1 MISKNNIYNICFILI
16 FILLAIINKVSSIPE
31 NTEWQANHSSDL
43 RIISAT
49 VSEDRLMIGLNI
61 RLHDGSYT
69 YWKNPGDS
77 GVEPSIQILPNPEI
91 IQYNVQ
97 WPAPIIIKNQYG
109 TNYAYKD
116 DLVIPI
122 ELELTNKGNLLNLDL
137 DVEYGVCRE
146 ICIPVKDRIEF
157 KIINDIENYISH
169 SNKLLKSVL
178 TDIPKYRLDDE
189 KVIRTTKLL
198 NVNGTNVLSI
208 IFSEQVKGVIIDQSD
223 NFQFFDTGN
232 SLEYYEEYQFT
243 FREIYNGREIKGEKV
258 SALIFLE
265 NEYFLE
271 DFIIE

>member
-16 FILLAIINKVSSIPE
+16 IILLAIINKVSFIPE

-49 VSEDRLMIGLNI
+49 VLDDRLMIGLNI

-97 WPAPIIIKNQYG
+97 WPAPIIIKNQFG

-116 DLVIPI
+116 DLIIPI

-137 DVEYGVCRE
+137 DIEYGVCRE
-146 ICIPVKDRIEF
+146 ICIPVEDRIEF
-157 KIINDIENYISH
+157 KIINDIENYRSH
-169 SNKLLKSVL
+169 SNKLLKNVL

-189 KVIRTTKLL
+189 KVILRTKLL
-198 NVNGTNVLSI
+198 NVNGINALRI

-223 NFQFFDTGN
+223 NFQFFDKSTKK
-232 SLEYYEEYQFT
+232 L
-243 FREIYNGREIKGEKV
+243 
-258 SALIFLE
+258 
-265 NEYFLE
+265 
-271 DFIIE
+271 FINKKNFFF